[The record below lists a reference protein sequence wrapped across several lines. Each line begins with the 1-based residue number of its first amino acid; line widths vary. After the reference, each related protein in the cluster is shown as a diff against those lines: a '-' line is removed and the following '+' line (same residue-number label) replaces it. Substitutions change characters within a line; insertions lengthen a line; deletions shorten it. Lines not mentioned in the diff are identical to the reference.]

1 MDAKL
6 RQEIEEVL
14 AEASLREFSTDL
26 KPFIDRIIMPLND
39 EAEDALTAI
48 FQSYL
53 ASSPSPVRA
62 MWKAFTVGQAWQR
75 LADEALLG
83 RQ

>member
-26 KPFIDRIIMPLND
+26 KPFFDQIMPLND

-53 ASSPSPVRA
+53 ASSLSTCQGDAKSLYCGAGLTKSSR
-62 MWKAFTVGQAWQR
+62 
-75 LADEALLG
+75 
-83 RQ
+83 

>member
-6 RQEIEEVL
+6 RQEVEEVL

-26 KPFIDRIIMPLND
+26 KPFFDRIMPLND

-62 MWKAFTVGQAWQR
+62 MRKAFTVGQAWQR

>member
-1 MDAKL
+1 MEAKL

-14 AEASLREFSTDL
+14 AEASVREFST
-26 KPFIDRIIMPLND
+26 M
-39 EAEDALTAI
+39 AI

-53 ASSPSPVRA
+53 VLSLSPVRA
-62 MWKAFTVGQAWQR
+62 MRKAFTVGQAWQR
-75 LADEALLG
+75 VADEALLG